1 MSSNSSEAPVYF
13 KVSMVDLE
21 GNQNEKRR
29 FSLDRNTAT
38 EFACFKKKLLT
49 YFPALKKGE
58 DVKVFYNGENIQFN
72 NAIS

>member
-1 MSSNSSEAPVYF
+1 MSSKSSETPVYF

-29 FSLDRNTAT
+29 FSLDRNAAM
-38 EFACFKKKLLT
+38 EFDSFKTKVLT

-58 DVKVFYNGENIQFN
+58 DVKVFYYGKHKSN
-72 NAIS
+72 